1 MMTQI
6 DKFKE
11 LSERISKFCHD
22 RDWEQFHN
30 PKNLSMALA
39 VEAAELMEIFQWLT
53 SEESQKE
60 NLPIEKREKVA
71 EEIADVIIYC
81 IRMAQMT
88 DIDLL
93 DAVEKKINKNESKY
107 PVDIIKGKATL

>member
-1 MMTQI
+1 MTKT

-11 LSERISKFCHD
+11 LSERISEFCHD

-60 NLPIEKREKVA
+60 NLPIEKREKIT

-81 IRMAQMT
+81 IRMAQMM